1 MSKKRVLIVSIIIS
15 SLLFLSLSCSDIF
28 STLNKLGVALD
39 NSGVNVFGYNGV
51 DKQVESTIDALFD
64 NEDSVFGK
72 KNKDGKTKIELISG
86 TVNSLMDKDNFNEN
100 GTFNTANFTQADGSI
115 SVDKLYNE
123 YIKDLAMKEEFSS
136 FVSEIANLKSA
147 KAKEEFADEMREPA
161 GLELKGELTPEKV
174 KERVKQ
180 FKEAITTDKG
190 MDENVKTV
198 VKAIIDTIVN
208 EDGKF
213 TKGTVVIL
221 SSAAT
226 VIDKML
232 TLSKGEEGND
242 VSLDNIDTQDLMM
255 KMSSDLVNFAIIS
268 FAVIGEDTD
277 EGKIIYDTINNLIG
291 LSNNK

>member
-1 MSKKRVLIVSIIIS
+1 MPYLITKIQ
-15 SLLFLSLSCSDIF
+15 F
-28 STLNKLGVALD
+28 SV
-39 NSGVNVFGYNGV
+39 
-51 DKQVESTIDALFD
+51 
-64 NEDSVFGK
+64 K

-161 GLELKGELTPEKV
+161 GLELKGELTPENV

-232 TLSKGEEGND
+232 TLSQGEEGND

>member
-115 SVDKLYNE
+115 SVDMLYNE

>member
-51 DKQVESTIDALFD
+51 DKQVESTMDALFD
-64 NEDSVFGK
+64 NEEAVF
-72 KNKDGKTKIELISG
+72 GKTKIDLISD
-86 TVNSLMDKDNFNEN
+86 TVNKLMKDNFDDN
-100 GTFNTANFTQADGSI
+100 GTFNTTNLTKEDGSI

-123 YIKDLAMKEEFSS
+123 YIKNLAMKEEEFSS

-147 KAKEEFADEMREPA
+147 KAKEEFAEEMRDSA
-161 GLELKGELTPEKV
+161 DLKLEGELSPEKV
-174 KERVKQ
+174 KERVEQ

-208 EDGKF
+208 EDGEF

-226 VIDKML
+226 VINKML

-268 FAVIGEDTD
+268 FAVIGEDTK

-291 LSNNK
+291 I

>member
-1 MSKKRVLIVSIIIS
+1 MSKKRVLIVGLIIS

-64 NEDSVFGK
+64 NEEAVF
-72 KNKDGKTKIELISG
+72 GKTKIDLISD
-86 TVNSLMDKDNFNEN
+86 TVNKLMDNFNDD
-100 GTFNTANFTQADGSI
+100 GTFNTTNLTKEDGSI
-115 SVDKLYNE
+115 SVDKLYNA
-123 YIKDLAMKEEFSS
+123 YIKDLAMNEEEFSS
-136 FVSEIANLKSA
+136 FISEIANLKSA
-147 KAKEEFADEMREPA
+147 EAKEEFADEMRDSA
-161 GLELKGELTPEKV
+161 DLKLKGELSPEKV

-180 FKEAITTDKG
+180 FKEAITTDSG

-208 EDGKF
+208 KDGEF

>member
-232 TLSKGEEGND
+232 TLSKVEEGND

>member
-1 MSKKRVLIVSIIIS
+1 MSKKRVLIVGLIIS

-28 STLNKLGVALD
+28 STLNKLGGVLD

-64 NEDSVFGK
+64 NEEAVF
-72 KNKDGKTKIELISG
+72 GKTKIDLISD
-86 TVNSLMDKDNFNEN
+86 TVNKLMDNFNDN
-100 GTFNTANFTQADGSI
+100 GTFNTTNLTKEDGSI
-115 SVDKLYNE
+115 SVDMLYNA
-123 YIKDLAMKEEFSS
+123 YIKDLAMKEEEFSS
-136 FVSEIANLKSA
+136 FISEIANLKSA
-147 KAKEEFADEMREPA
+147 KAKEEFADEMRDSA
-161 GLELKGELTPEKV
+161 DLKLKGELSPKEV
-174 KERVKQ
+174 KDRVEQ
-180 FKEAITTDKG
+180 FKKAITTDKG

-198 VKAIIDTIVN
+198 VNAIIDTIVN
-208 EDGKF
+208 KDGEF

-232 TLSKGEEGND
+232 TLSKDEEGND
-242 VSLDNIDTQDLMM
+242 GSLDNINTQDLMM

-268 FAVIGEDTD
+268 FAVIGEDTK

-291 LSNNK
+291 SFN

>member
-1 MSKKRVLIVSIIIS
+1 MSKKRVLIVGLIIS

-28 STLNKLGVALD
+28 STLNKLGGVLD

-64 NEDSVFGK
+64 NEEAVF
-72 KNKDGKTKIELISG
+72 GKTKIDLISD
-86 TVNSLMDKDNFNEN
+86 TVNKLMDNFNN
-100 GTFNTANFTQADGSI
+100 DGTFNTTNLTKEDGSI
-115 SVDKLYNE
+115 SVDKLYNA
-123 YIKDLAMKEEFSS
+123 YIKNLAMNEEEFSS
-136 FVSEIANLKSA
+136 FISEIANLKSA
-147 KAKEEFADEMREPA
+147 EAKEEFADEMRDSA
-161 GLELKGELTPEKV
+161 DLKLEGELSPEKV
-174 KERVKQ
+174 KERVEQ
-180 FKEAITTDKG
+180 FKEAITTDSG

-208 EDGKF
+208 KDGEF

>member
-1 MSKKRVLIVSIIIS
+1 MSKKRVLIVGLIIS

-64 NEDSVFGK
+64 NEEAVF
-72 KNKDGKTKIELISG
+72 GKTKIDLISG
-86 TVNSLMDKDNFNEN
+86 TVNKLMKNFDDD
-100 GTFNTANFTQADGSI
+100 GKFNTTNLTKEDGSI
-115 SVDKLYNE
+115 SVDKLYNA
-123 YIKDLAMKEEFSS
+123 YIKNLAMKEEEFSS
-136 FVSEIANLKSA
+136 FISEIANLKSA
-147 KAKEEFADEMREPA
+147 EAKEEFADEMRDSA
-161 GLELKGELTPEKV
+161 DLKLEGELSPENV
-174 KERVKQ
+174 KERVEQ
-180 FKEAITTDKG
+180 FKEAITTDRG

-198 VKAIIDTIVN
+198 VNAIIDTIVN
-208 EDGKF
+208 KDGKF

>member
-1 MSKKRVLIVSIIIS
+1 MSKKRVLIVGLIIS

-51 DKQVESTIDALFD
+51 DKQVESTMDALFD
-64 NEDSVFGK
+64 NEEAVF
-72 KNKDGKTKIELISG
+72 GKTKIDLISG
-86 TVNSLMDKDNFNEN
+86 TVNKLMNNFDSN
-100 GTFNTANFTQADGSI
+100 GTFNTTDLKKDDGSGSI
-115 SVDKLYNE
+115 SVDKLYNT
-123 YIKDLAMKEEFSS
+123 YIKDLAMKEEEFSS

-147 KAKEEFADEMREPA
+147 KAKEEFAEEMRDSA
-161 GLELKGELTPEKV
+161 DLKLEGEQLSPKKV
-174 KERVKQ
+174 KERVEQ

-198 VKAIIDTIVN
+198 VKAIIDTVVN
-208 EDGKF
+208 EDGEF

-226 VIDKML
+226 VVEKML

>member
-161 GLELKGELTPEKV
+161 GLELKGELTPENV

-232 TLSKGEEGND
+232 TLSKVEEGND

>member
-100 GTFNTANFTQADGSI
+100 GTFNTANFKQADGSI
-115 SVDKLYNE
+115 SVDKLYNK

-232 TLSKGEEGND
+232 TLSQGEEGND

>member
-1 MSKKRVLIVSIIIS
+1 MSKKRVLIVGIIIS

-28 STLNKLGVALD
+28 STLNKLGGVLD

-64 NEDSVFGK
+64 TEESVFGK
-72 KNKDGKTKIELISG
+72 KNENGKTKIDLISD
-86 TVNSLMDKDNFNEN
+86 TVNTLMDNFNDD
-100 GTFNTANFTQADGSI
+100 GTFNTTNLTKEDGSI
-115 SVDKLYNE
+115 SVDKLYNA
-123 YIKDLAMKEEFSS
+123 YIKDLAMNEEEFSS

-147 KAKEEFADEMREPA
+147 EAKKDFAEEMRDSA
-161 GLELKGELTPEKV
+161 DLKLEGELSPKKV
-174 KERVKQ
+174 KERVDQ
-180 FKEAITTDKG
+180 FKEAITTDSG

-208 EDGKF
+208 EDGEF

-226 VIDKML
+226 VINKML

-242 VSLDNIDTQDLMM
+242 VSLDNIDANDLMM
-255 KMSSDLVNFAIIS
+255 KMSSDFINFAIIS

-291 LSNNK
+291 NLTN

>member
-1 MSKKRVLIVSIIIS
+1 MSKKRVLIVGLIIS

-64 NEDSVFGK
+64 NEEAVF
-72 KNKDGKTKIELISG
+72 GKTKIDLISG
-86 TVNSLMDKDNFNEN
+86 TVNKLMKNFDDN
-100 GTFNTANFTQADGSI
+100 GTFNTSNLTKEDGSI
-115 SVDKLYNE
+115 SVDNLYNA
-123 YIKDLAMKEEFSS
+123 YIKDLAMKEEEFSS
-136 FVSEIANLKSA
+136 FVSDIANLKSA
-147 KAKEEFADEMREPA
+147 EAKEKFAKKMREPA
-161 GLELKGELTPEKV
+161 GLKLDGELLPENV
-174 KERVKQ
+174 KDRVEQ
-180 FKEAITTDKG
+180 FKEVITKDKG

-198 VKAIIDTIVN
+198 VNAIIDTIVN
-208 EDGKF
+208 KDGEF

-232 TLSKGEEGND
+232 TVSKE

-277 EGKIIYDTINNLIG
+277 EG
-291 LSNNK
+291 

>member
-1 MSKKRVLIVSIIIS
+1 MSKKILFIVSIIIS

-86 TVNSLMDKDNFNEN
+86 TVNSLMDEDNFNEN

-115 SVDKLYNE
+115 SVDMLYNE

>member
-1 MSKKRVLIVSIIIS
+1 MSKKRVLIVGLIIS

-64 NEDSVFGK
+64 NEEAVF
-72 KNKDGKTKIELISG
+72 GKTKIDLISG
-86 TVNSLMDKDNFNEN
+86 TVNKLMKNFDDDGNFNTTNLTKE
-100 GTFNTANFTQADGSI
+100 DGSI

-123 YIKDLAMKEEFSS
+123 YIKNLAMKEEEFSS
-136 FVSEIANLKSA
+136 FISEIANLKSA
-147 KAKEEFADEMREPA
+147 EAKEEFAEEMRDSA
-161 GLELKGELTPEKV
+161 DLKLEGELSPENV
-174 KERVKQ
+174 KERVEQ
-180 FKEAITTDKG
+180 FKEAITTDRG

-208 EDGKF
+208 KDGEF

>member
-86 TVNSLMDKDNFNEN
+86 TVNSLMDEDNFNEN

-115 SVDKLYNE
+115 SVDMLYNE

>member
-100 GTFNTANFTQADGSI
+100 GTFNTANFKQADGSI
-115 SVDKLYNE
+115 SVDMLYNE

>member
-100 GTFNTANFTQADGSI
+100 GTFNTANFAQADGSI

-161 GLELKGELTPEKV
+161 GLELKGELTPENV

>member
-1 MSKKRVLIVSIIIS
+1 MSIIIS

-51 DKQVESTIDALFD
+51 DKQVESTMDALFD
-64 NEDSVFGK
+64 NEEAVF
-72 KNKDGKTKIELISG
+72 GKTKIDLISG
-86 TVNSLMDKDNFNEN
+86 TVNKLMKNFDSN
-100 GTFNTANFTQADGSI
+100 GTFNTTDLKKDDGSGSI
-115 SVDKLYNE
+115 SVDKLYNA
-123 YIKDLAMKEEFSS
+123 YIKDLAMKEEEFSS

-147 KAKEEFADEMREPA
+147 KAKEEFAEEMRDSA
-161 GLELKGELTPEKV
+161 DLKLEGELLPEKV
-174 KERVKQ
+174 KERVEQ

-208 EDGKF
+208 EDGEF

-226 VIDKML
+226 VINKML

-268 FAVIGEDTD
+268 FAVIGEDTK

-291 LSNNK
+291 I

>member
-161 GLELKGELTPEKV
+161 GLELKGELTPENV

-232 TLSKGEEGND
+232 TLSQGEEGND

>member
-1 MSKKRVLIVSIIIS
+1 MSKKRVLIVGLIIS

-64 NEDSVFGK
+64 NEEAVF
-72 KNKDGKTKIELISG
+72 GKTKIDLISG
-86 TVNSLMDKDNFNEN
+86 TVNKLMKNFDDDDNFNTTNLTKE
-100 GTFNTANFTQADGSI
+100 DGSI
-115 SVDKLYNE
+115 SVDKLYNT
-123 YIKDLAMKEEFSS
+123 YIKNLAMKEEEFSS
-136 FVSEIANLKSA
+136 FISEIANLKSA
-147 KAKEEFADEMREPA
+147 EAKEEFADEMRDSA
-161 GLELKGELTPEKV
+161 DLKLEGELSSENV
-174 KERVKQ
+174 KKRVKQ
-180 FKEAITTDKG
+180 FKEAITTDRG

-198 VKAIIDTIVN
+198 VKAIIDTVVN
-208 EDGKF
+208 EDGEF

-226 VIDKML
+226 VIEKML
-232 TLSKGEEGND
+232 TTSKEEGNE

-268 FAVIGEDTD
+268 FAVIGEDTK

-291 LSNNK
+291 I

>member
-51 DKQVESTIDALFD
+51 DKQVESTMDALFD
-64 NEDSVFGK
+64 NEESVFGK
-72 KNKDGKTKIELISG
+72 KNEDNKTKIELISD
-86 TVNSLMDKDNFNEN
+86 TVNNLMLNFKKD
-100 GTFNTANFTQADGSI
+100 GTFNTTNLTKEDGSI
-115 SVDKLYNE
+115 SVDKLYNA
-123 YIKDLAMKEEFSS
+123 YIKDLAMKEEEFSS

-147 KAKEEFADEMREPA
+147 KAKEEFAEEMRDSA
-161 GLELKGELTPEKV
+161 DLKLEGELSPKKV
-174 KERVKQ
+174 KERVEK

-208 EDGKF
+208 EDGEF

-226 VIDKML
+226 VINKML

-291 LSNNK
+291 I

>member
-86 TVNSLMDKDNFNEN
+86 TVNSLMDEDNFNEN

-115 SVDKLYNE
+115 SVDMLYNE

-161 GLELKGELTPEKV
+161 GLELKGELTPENV

>member
-86 TVNSLMDKDNFNEN
+86 TVNSLMDKDNF
-100 GTFNTANFTQADGSI
+100 TQADGSI

-147 KAKEEFADEMREPA
+147 KAKEEFAVEMREPA

-232 TLSKGEEGND
+232 TLLSKGEEGND

>member
-100 GTFNTANFTQADGSI
+100 GTFNTANFKQADGSI

>member
-1 MSKKRVLIVSIIIS
+1 MGLIIS

-51 DKQVESTIDALFD
+51 DKQVESTMDALFD
-64 NEDSVFGK
+64 NEEAVF
-72 KNKDGKTKIELISG
+72 GKTKIDLISD
-86 TVNSLMDKDNFNEN
+86 TVNKLMKDNFDDN
-100 GTFNTANFTQADGSI
+100 GFNTTNLTKEDGSI
-115 SVDKLYNE
+115 SVDKLYNA
-123 YIKDLAMKEEFSS
+123 YIKNLAMKEEEFSS

-147 KAKEEFADEMREPA
+147 KAKEEFAEEMRDSA
-161 GLELKGELTPEKV
+161 DLKLEGELSPEKV
-174 KERVKQ
+174 KERVEK

-208 EDGKF
+208 EDGEF

-226 VIDKML
+226 VINKML

-268 FAVIGEDTD
+268 FAVIGEDTK

-291 LSNNK
+291 I

>member
-1 MSKKRVLIVSIIIS
+1 M
-15 SLLFLSLSCSDIF
+15 
-28 STLNKLGVALD
+28 ALD

-100 GTFNTANFTQADGSI
+100 GTFNTANFAQADGSI

-161 GLELKGELTPEKV
+161 GLELKGELTPENV

>member
-86 TVNSLMDKDNFNEN
+86 TVNSLMDKNNFNEN

-115 SVDKLYNE
+115 LVDKLYNE

-232 TLSKGEEGND
+232 TLSKVEEGND

>member
-51 DKQVESTIDALFD
+51 DKQVESTMDALFD
-64 NEDSVFGK
+64 NEESVFGK
-72 KNKDGKTKIELISG
+72 KNEDNKTKIELISD
-86 TVNSLMDKDNFNEN
+86 TVNNLMLNFKKD
-100 GTFNTANFTQADGSI
+100 GTFNTTNLTKEDGSI
-115 SVDKLYNE
+115 SVDKLYNA
-123 YIKDLAMKEEFSS
+123 YIKDLAMKEEEFSS

-147 KAKEEFADEMREPA
+147 KAKEEFAEEMRDSA
-161 GLELKGELTPEKV
+161 DLTLEGELSPKKV
-174 KERVKQ
+174 KERVEK

-208 EDGKF
+208 EDGEF

-226 VIDKML
+226 VINKML

-291 LSNNK
+291 I

>member
-51 DKQVESTIDALFD
+51 DKQVESTMDALFD
-64 NEDSVFGK
+64 NEEAVF
-72 KNKDGKTKIELISG
+72 GKTKIDLISD
-86 TVNSLMDKDNFNEN
+86 TVNKLMKDNFDDN
-100 GTFNTANFTQADGSI
+100 GFNTTNLTKEDGSI
-115 SVDKLYNE
+115 SVDKLYNA
-123 YIKDLAMKEEFSS
+123 YIKNLAMKEEEFSS

-147 KAKEEFADEMREPA
+147 KAKEEFAEEMRDSA
-161 GLELKGELTPEKV
+161 DLKLEGELSPEKV
-174 KERVKQ
+174 KERVEQ

-208 EDGKF
+208 EDGEF

-226 VIDKML
+226 VINKML

-268 FAVIGEDTD
+268 FAVIGEDTK

-291 LSNNK
+291 I

>member
-161 GLELKGELTPEKV
+161 GLELKGELTPENV

-232 TLSKGEEGND
+232 TLSKCEEGND

>member
-115 SVDKLYNE
+115 SVDMLYNE

-161 GLELKGELTPEKV
+161 GLELKGELTPERV

>member
-51 DKQVESTIDALFD
+51 DKQVESTMDALFD
-64 NEDSVFGK
+64 NEEAVF
-72 KNKDGKTKIELISG
+72 GKTKIDLISD
-86 TVNSLMDKDNFNEN
+86 TVNKLMKDNFDDN
-100 GTFNTANFTQADGSI
+100 GFNTTNLTKEDGSI
-115 SVDKLYNE
+115 SVDKLYNA
-123 YIKDLAMKEEFSS
+123 YIKDLAMKEEEFSS

-147 KAKEEFADEMREPA
+147 KAKEEFAEEMRDSA
-161 GLELKGELTPEKV
+161 DLKLEGELSPEKV
-174 KERVKQ
+174 KERVEQ

-208 EDGKF
+208 EDGEF

-226 VIDKML
+226 VINKML

-268 FAVIGEDTD
+268 FAVIGEDTK

-291 LSNNK
+291 I

>member
-86 TVNSLMDKDNFNEN
+86 TVNSLMDEDNFNEN

-115 SVDKLYNE
+115 SVDMLYNE

-232 TLSKGEEGND
+232 TLSQGEEGND

>member
-1 MSKKRVLIVSIIIS
+1 MSKKRVLIVGIIIS

-64 NEDSVFGK
+64 NEEAVF
-72 KNKDGKTKIELISG
+72 GKTKIDLISG
-86 TVNSLMDKDNFNEN
+86 TVNKLMGNFNDN
-100 GTFNTANFTQADGSI
+100 GTFNTTNLTKEDGSI
-115 SVDKLYNE
+115 SVDKLYNA
-123 YIKDLAMKEEFSS
+123 YIKDLAMKEEEFSS
-136 FVSEIANLKSA
+136 FISEIANLKSA
-147 KAKEEFADEMREPA
+147 EAKEEFADEMRDSA
-161 GLELKGELTPEKV
+161 DLKLEGELSPEKV

-180 FKEAITTDKG
+180 FKEAITTDSG
-190 MDENVKTV
+190 MDKNVKTV

-208 EDGKF
+208 KDGEF

>member
-115 SVDKLYNE
+115 SVDMLYNE

-232 TLSKGEEGND
+232 TLSKVEEGND